1 MCLIIFNLFSKS
13 LVFISGDSGWGRQR
27 GNLYLL
33 LWRRWKK
40 VIFFL
45 FNQKWNLFVFVFLIY
60 IFVFFAELMLL
71 GFISLL
77 LTATSSTI
85 ANICVP
91 SSFYNVRFVPC
102 TRSEIKEELENES
115 SVQRNLLTKSF
126 FFSIFRRRKLEE
138 GIHRATCTEV
148 NF

>member
-1 MCLIIFNLFSKS
+1 MIDHLC
-13 LVFISGDSGWGRQR
+13 VFG
-27 GNLYLL
+27 
-33 LWRRWKK
+33 
-40 VIFFL
+40 
-45 FNQKWNLFVFVFLIY
+45 FLIY
-60 IFVFFAELMLL
+60 IFVSFFFWSELMLL

-102 TRSEIKEELENES
+102 TRSEIKEEELENES

-126 FFSIFRRRKLEE
+126 FFNIVRRRRLGE
-138 GIHRATCTEV
+138 GIHQRATCSEV
-148 NF
+148 YLNGL